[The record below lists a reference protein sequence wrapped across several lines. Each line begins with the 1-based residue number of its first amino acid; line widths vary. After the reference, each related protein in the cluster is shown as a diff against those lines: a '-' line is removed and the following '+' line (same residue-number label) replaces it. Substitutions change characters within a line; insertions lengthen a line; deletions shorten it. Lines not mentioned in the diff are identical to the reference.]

1 MQLGAWRRAALYFA
15 SRVPNR
21 VVFRVAVGRQNTEGF
36 ACFDLV
42 LIHAR
47 GGGRIR
53 TIHVIS

>member
-1 MQLGAWRRAALYFA
+1 
-15 SRVPNR
+15 
-21 VVFRVAVGRQNTEGF
+21 VGRQNTEGF

>member
-1 MQLGAWRRAALYFA
+1 
-15 SRVPNR
+15 
-21 VVFRVAVGRQNTEGF
+21 VGRQNTEGF

-42 LIHAR
+42 LSHAR